1 MKKYKSIVFI
11 ALVITVILSAG
22 FTLNAYNKK
31 QNELF
36 AGNFYKPT
44 NEVAKQIGKPAPSLP
59 FSSTAKGY
67 KYIPD
72 LNTLKEMQRKG
83 EIPFKPLL
91 ADVLGTPKYIKY
103 RQQNSILYLVY
114 FNKTI
119 PPDKTFDDL
128 INAGAVIIEEMP
140 MEMSMKQAE
149 DMFNGNVKSMEK
161 IGGILH
167 RTTINGFPATYG
179 GNIGHEVHWYNG
191 KVLTVICTNKSV
203 SFPVLFKLAKSM
215 H

>member
-1 MKKYKSIVFI
+1 MKRHKRVIVT
-11 ALVITVILSAG
+11 ALAVTVAFLAIFA
-22 FTLNAYNKK
+22 LNAYNKK
-31 QNELF
+31 QNKLF
-36 AGNFYKPT
+36 VSNFYKPAN
-44 NEVAKQIGKPAPSLP
+44 NETDKLPESPGPSL
-59 FSSTAKGY
+59 FSSATNGY

-72 LNTLKEMQRKG
+72 LNALKEMQKKG

-91 ADVLGTPKYIKY
+91 ASVLGTPKYIKY

-114 FNKTI
+114 YDKKI

-140 MEMSMKQAE
+140 MKMSMKQAE
-149 DMFNGNVKSMEK
+149 DMFNENVKSMEK

-167 RTTINGFPATYG
+167 RTTINGFPAMYG

-191 KVLTVICTNKSV
+191 EVLTVICTNKNV
-203 SFPVLFKLAKSM
+203 PFPVLFKLVKSM

>member
-1 MKKYKSIVFI
+1 MKKHKSIVFI
-11 ALVITVILSAG
+11 ALVITVVLSAG
-22 FTLNAYNKK
+22 FALNSYNKK

-36 AGNFYKPT
+36 ASNFYKPT
-44 NEVAKQIGKPAPSLP
+44 NEVVKQVENPAPSLL

-91 ADVLGTPKYIKY
+91 AGVLGTPKYIKY

-140 MEMSMKQAE
+140 MKMSIKQAE

-191 KVLTVICTNKSV
+191 KVLTVICTNKNV